1 MIEYQELSRS
11 IAGKT
16 AIVTGAA
23 SGMGRATAHLFAR
36 EGANL
41 VITDI
46 NRDQLDLVCQEINE
60 AGFSQVLPL
69 AVDAGDQSQINDCVA
84 KTVAQYGGID
94 IIVNNAGLV
103 RHAPLDS
110 DNFDSDWD
118 LSLRVMLSAHQ
129 WMVRAALPFLEKSDC
144 ARIVNVA
151 STEAYGAQYGSGPYS
166 VAKHGVIGLTRTMA
180 VELGRRGITANAI
193 CPGPIHT
200 GITEQFK
207 DEHKEIYAK
216 RRVPMRRYGIPEEVA
231 HMTLSCCLPAA
242 SFMTGATIVVDGGML
257 VKND

>member
-16 AIVTGAA
+16 AIITGAA

-46 NRDQLDLVCQEINE
+46 NDAQLERVGEEINQ

-69 AVDAGDQSQINDCVA
+69 VVDAGEQSQINDCVA

-118 LSLRVMLSAHQ
+118 LSLRIMLNAHQ
-129 WMVRAALPFLEKSDC
+129 WMVRAALPYLEKSDS

-166 VAKHGVIGLTRTMA
+166 VAKHGVIGLTRSMA

-200 GITEQFK
+200 GITEQIK
-207 DEHKEIYAK
+207 DEHKEIFAK